1 MNIPSYRNTWL
12 KVEARVR
19 RYCSDLSLVFSYD
32 LLQRRSSPVTSPP
45 ATAFPAAISSDDVP
59 SSFLSLPS
67 PASSPPKSQRLPFVL
82 DQKVQL
88 KVQSCFQLIFVVT
101 SSYNF
106 LQFLVHKEI
115 AFFDVTRTGEIL
127 SRLSEDTQI
136 IKNAATTNVSEAMK
150 NLATALMGL
159 SFMFATSWKLTL
171 LPLTVVP
178 VISVAVCKF
187 RHLLRELSHKIQ
199 TAVAVASS
207 IAEKSFGAIRIVRS
221 FAQEDYEISCYF
233 EKVSE
238 THSLGLKQA
247 KVVGLFSGGLNAA
260 STLSVIVAVG
270 SSISSI
276 SFLLITTCLIRL
288 NGYRK
293 PGLIALFDVDVTLIA
308 PRKVFVLLEPMAL
321 VLYR

>member
-1 MNIPSYRNTWL
+1 MNWRIGIFNL
-12 KVEARVR
+12 AD
-19 RYCSDLSLVFSYD
+19 CSCPCCSMK
-32 LLQRRSSPVTSPP
+32 
-45 ATAFPAAISSDDVP
+45 AFVYYGIAI
-59 SSFLSLPS
+59 
-67 PASSPPKSQRLPFVL
+67 
-82 DQKVQL
+82 
-88 KVQSCFQLIFVVT
+88 FQ
-101 SSYNF
+101 
-106 LQFLVHKEI
+106 EI

-308 PRKVFVLLEPMAL
+308 PRKLFEGFSLSLQAQLQWLHASVVAAESLALTLQASCNLKDSKELFERCLNARKVLLPDDHIQVDLTPHM
-321 VLYR
+321 